1 MASFFGAQY
10 VGSLNANQEQVF
22 KTLPV
27 ANSVTVTAG
36 DFVYLTSGRV
46 TSASIDGKRLVGV
59 AQSTVTGNS
68 GGTNTVLVDVT
79 PNALYAVDND
89 NVGTTY
95 AASLV
100 GTHFDVTGATG
111 AQLVDTSTT
120 ANAATGGQLLAVEYA
135 PKSPYTTGD
144 TDFSVGVFAISESE
158 FRI

>member
-1 MASFFGAQY
+1 MAQFGARY

-27 ANSVTVTAG
+27 ANGVTVTAG

-46 TSASIDGKRLVGV
+46 SSASPAGIRLLGV

-79 PNALYAVDND
+79 PSALYAVDND

-95 AASLV
+95 AASHV
-100 GTHFDVTGATG
+100 GTYFDIVGATG
-111 AQLVDTSTT
+111 AQLADTSTT
-120 ANAATGGQLLAVEYA
+120 SGSSGQLMAWEYS
-135 PKSPYTTGD
+135 PSSPYTYGD
-144 TDFSVGVFAISESE
+144 TDHSVGIFSISENARS
-158 FRI
+158 I

>member
-1 MASFFGAQY
+1 MATFFGARY

-27 ANSVTVTAG
+27 ANGVTVTIG

-46 TSASIDGKRLVGV
+46 SSASPAGIRLLGV

-95 AASLV
+95 AASHV
-100 GTHFDVTGATG
+100 GTYFDIIGATG
-111 AQLVDTSTT
+111 AQFADTSTT
-120 ANAATGGQLLAVEYA
+120 SSSSGQLHAFEFN
-135 PKSPYTTGD
+135 PDSPYTNGD
-144 TDFSVGVFAISESE
+144 TDNSVGIFSIAESAL
-158 FRI
+158 RI